1 MKAEW
6 LDTDGTLI
14 RQAGTDVYEVVLR
27 ITFTGKELADVP
39 LAVHLSRLP
48 QAVQALVSRRSA

>member
-6 LDTDGTLI
+6 LDTGGTLI
-14 RQAGTDVYEVVLR
+14 RQAGADTYEVILR

-39 LAVHLSRLP
+39 LDVHLSRLP
-48 QAVQALVSRRSA
+48 QAIQALVSHRSA